1 MEHSWHARPLEDI
14 YQDTHSSPQGLE
26 ESAVLSARARF
37 GENVLP
43 AEQSYSKARLFLRQ
57 FNSPLIA
64 ILIIAG
70 GISLALGHIQDA
82 LFIIVV
88 LSINTSVGFYQENKA
103 NASLK
108 ALKHMVRARARVLRD
123 GNKREVDGA
132 ELVPGDIVYL
142 KAGDK
147 VPADARIVQSQG
159 LSINESSLTGEWL
172 AVAKEAGELAPET
185 PLAERTNCVHM
196 GSVVE
201 DGIATVLVVATA
213 TDTALGT
220 IVSLLKETRERLT
233 PLQEKIAGLS
243 RLVGMFV
250 LGVVSLVV
258 LVGYV
263 TEKSLAD
270 IVVAALALTVS
281 AIPAGLL
288 PAITVILTLGM
299 RRILKE
305 KGLVRRL
312 VATETLGSVTV
323 ICTDKTGTL
332 TEGNMQVSRI
342 LTGTRELLE
351 TDTDEPIVKASD
363 AHSLDSHIL
372 ALKAG
377 VLSNEAFIE
386 NPDDEFH
393 EWIVRGRPTERALLV
408 AGTHAGLSKKML
420 EAEFPLIERVP
431 FTSASKFSA
440 SLHKNE
446 RGGTSLYVLGAPE
459 VLESRA
465 INFHVDGKIEPLNSR
480 THTKLRSKLDE
491 LTASGLRVMACAHR
505 EFPASH
511 TFSGPL
517 SDAVEGL
524 TLVGYIA
531 LKDPLRTDASDSIA
545 LTKRAGIRTVL
556 ITGDHRLT
564 ALSIAREVGIEAE
577 AFTILEGID
586 LDRMSD
592 EELVEKSNTI
602 SIYARVS
609 PHHKLRIVEALQK
622 NREVVAMVGDGV
634 NDAPALKAAD
644 VGVAVGSGTDVA
656 KEVADMVLLD
666 DNFKTIVKAIEQ
678 GRVSFQNIRK
688 VFVYLVA
695 DDFSELALFLFAL
708 SIGLPLPL
716 LAAQILWINLVEDG
730 FPDIALTT
738 EQETTGVMD
747 EKPRDPNES
756 ILNRP
761 VKLWMTAIFFISGA
775 AAILSF
781 MLMLRA
787 TGSVEIARTFVF
799 ALMCVDSLALAFSVR
814 SFRQSV
820 LRKDIFSNRLLVGAV
835 CISFG
840 LLLLALYVPALQTLL
855 STVPLSLHAWLLIF
869 GIVAIEMVL
878 IEWSKKS
885 LFGRAST
892 NVKQA

>member
-1 MEHSWHARPLEDI
+1 MENSWHASPLTDI
-14 YQDTHSSPQGLE
+14 YKKTGSSPEGLSE
-26 ESAVLSARARF
+26 KQALLARETF

-43 AEQSYSKARLFLRQ
+43 TEQSYSKIRLFLRQ

-64 ILIIAG
+64 ILVIAG
-70 GISLALGHIQDA
+70 GISLALGHVQDVILIA
-82 LFIIVV
+82 LV

-108 ALKHMVRARARVLRD
+108 ALKHMVSVRARVLRD
-123 GNKREVDGA
+123 GNKREVEGT
-132 ELVPGDIVYL
+132 ELVPGDILYL
-142 KAGDK
+142 RAGDK
-147 VPADARIVQSQG
+147 VPADGRIIYSQG
-159 LSINESSLTGEWL
+159 LSVNESSLTGEWL
-172 AVAKEAGELAPET
+172 AVAKESGDLPLAT

-201 DGIATVLVVATA
+201 DGVATVLVVATGIN
-213 TDTALGT
+213 TAFGE
-220 IVSLLKETRERLT
+220 VVRLLKETKERLT
-233 PLQEKIAGLS
+233 PLQEKIASLS
-243 RLVGMFV
+243 RVVGIFV
-250 LGVVSLVV
+250 LAIVSLVV
-258 LVGYV
+258 LVGYLANQ
-263 TEKSLAD
+263 SLEE
-270 IVVAALALTVS
+270 IVVSALALTVA

-351 TDTDEPIVKASD
+351 KDTDEPIVRAVD

-372 ALKAG
+372 ALKVA

-393 EWIVRGRPTERALLV
+393 EWVVRGRPTERALLV
-408 AGTHAGLSKKML
+408 AGTHAGLSKKIL
-420 EAEFPLIERVP
+420 EHEFPLIERVP
-431 FTSASKFSA
+431 FSSASKFSA

-459 VLESRA
+459 ILEARSVD
-465 INFHVDGKIEPLNSR
+465 FHVDGKIEPLNSVA
-480 THTKLRSKLDE
+480 HTKLRSKLE
-491 LTASGLRVMACAHR
+491 GLTSTGLRVMACAHR

-517 SDAVEGL
+517 LDSVEKL
-524 TLVGYIA
+524 TFVGYIA
-531 LKDPLRTDASDSIA
+531 LKDPLRPDAHDSIA
-545 LTKRAGIRTVL
+545 LTKRAGIRTIL

-564 ALSIAREVGIEAE
+564 ALSIAREIGIEAE
-577 AFTILEGID
+577 PHSILEGVE
-586 LDRMSD
+586 LDSLTE
-592 EELVEKSNTI
+592 EELVERSRTI

-609 PHHKLRIVEALQK
+609 PYHKLRIVEALQK
-622 NREVVAMVGDGV
+622 NKEVVAMIGDGV

-644 VGVAVGSGTDVA
+644 VGVSVGSGTDVA

-688 VFVYLVA
+688 VFVYLVS
-695 DDFSELALFLFAL
+695 DNFSALVLFLFSLAV
-708 SIGLPLPL
+708 GLPLPL
-716 LAAQILWINLVEDG
+716 LAVQILWISLVEDG

-738 EQETTGVMD
+738 EQETEGVMD

-761 VKLWMTAIFFISGA
+761 VKYWMIAISFISGTG
-775 AAILSF
+775 AILAF
-781 MLMLRA
+781 MLMLWVS
-787 TGSVEIARTFVF
+787 GNVELARTFVF
-799 ALMCVDSLALAFSVR
+799 TLMCLDSLALAFSVR
-814 SFRQSV
+814 SFRRSV
-820 LRKDIFSNRLLVGAV
+820 LRRDIFSNKLLVGAV
-835 CISFG
+835 CISFV
-840 LLLLALYVPALQTLL
+840 LLLCALYLPVLQILL
-855 STVPLSLHAWLLIF
+855 STVPLPLTAWFFMLSIVLIE
-869 GIVAIEMVL
+869 VVL
-878 IEWSKKS
+878 IEWSKKA
-885 LFGRAST
+885 LFGRVH
-892 NVKQA
+892 VKQT

>member
-1 MEHSWHARPLEDI
+1 MNTRWHALSVPDLYTETD
-14 YQDTHSSPQGLE
+14 SSPEGLT
-26 ESAVLSARARF
+26 ESQVETARESY
-37 GENVLP
+37 GKNVLP
-43 AEQSYSKARLFLRQ
+43 TEQSYSRLRLFLRQ
-57 FNSPLIA
+57 FNSPLIV
-64 ILIIAG
+64 ILVIAG
-70 GISLALGHIQDA
+70 GISLSLGHIQDA
-82 LFIIVV
+82 LFIVVV
-88 LSINTSVGFYQENKA
+88 LGINTSVGFYQENKA
-103 NASLK
+103 NSSLK
-108 ALKHMVRARARVLRD
+108 ALQHMVSVSARVLRG
-123 GNKREVDGA
+123 GNKREVDGT
-132 ELVPGDIVYL
+132 ELVPGDIVFL
-142 KAGDK
+142 NAGDK
-147 VPADARIVQSQG
+147 VPADARLIQSQG

-172 AVAKEAGELAPET
+172 AVAKTPGVLPLET
-185 PLAERTNCVHM
+185 PLAERTNSVHM
-196 GSVVE
+196 GSIVE
-201 DGIATVLVVATA
+201 EGTATVVVVGTGTNTA
-213 TDTALGT
+213 FGN
-220 IVSLLKETRERLT
+220 IVSLLKETKERMT

-243 RLVGMFV
+243 RIVGIFV
-250 LGVVSLVV
+250 LCVVALVV
-258 LVGYV
+258 LVGYL
-263 TEKSLAD
+263 TDKSLAE

-332 TEGNMQVSRI
+332 TEGKMQVSRI
-342 LTGTRELLE
+342 LTGSRELLE
-351 TDTDEPIVKASD
+351 QDTHEPIVKAAD
-363 AHSLDSHIL
+363 AHSMDSHIL
-372 ALKAG
+372 ALKVG

-386 NPDDEFH
+386 NPEDEFH

-408 AGTHAGLSKKML
+408 AGTHAGLSKKIL

-431 FTSASKFSA
+431 FNSAAKFSA

-459 VLESRA
+459 VLEARTK
-465 INFHVDGKIEPLNSR
+465 NFHVDGKIEPLNSEA
-480 THTKLRSKLDE
+480 HQKLTRKLDE
-491 LTASGLRVMACAHR
+491 LTSTGLRVMACAHR
-505 EFPASH
+505 EFPATH
-511 TFSGPL
+511 VF
-517 SDAVEGL
+517 EGSLVDSVQEL
-524 TLVGYIA
+524 TLVGYVA
-531 LKDPLRTDASDSIA
+531 LKDPLREDAQDSIA
-545 LTKRAGIRTVL
+545 LTKRAGIRTIL

-577 AFTILEGID
+577 PDTVLEGVELDTLTDED
-586 LDRMSD
+586 LLERS
-592 EELVEKSNTI
+592 KTI

-622 NREVVAMVGDGV
+622 NREVVAMIGDGV

-716 LAAQILWINLVEDG
+716 VAAQILWINLVEDG

-738 EQETTGVMD
+738 EQETKGVMD

-761 VKLWMTAIFFISGA
+761 VKLWMAAIFFISGS
-775 AAILSF
+775 AAILAF
-781 MLMLRA
+781 MLMYKA
-787 TGSVEIARTFVF
+787 TGNVEVARTFVF
-799 ALMCVDSLALAFSVR
+799 TLMCLDSLALAFSVR
-814 SFRQSV
+814 SFKRSIF
-820 LRKDIFSNRLLVGAV
+820 RKDIFSNKLLVGAV
-835 CISFG
+835 SISF
-840 LLLLALYVPALQTLL
+840 LLLLAAVYVPALQTLL
-855 STVPLSLHAWLLIF
+855 YTVPLTLNHWLI
-869 GIVAIEMVL
+869 IVGATCIEMLL
-878 IEWSKKS
+878 IEWSKRAI
-885 LFGRAST
+885 FGKT
-892 NVKQA
+892 